1 MPRRPFTT
9 ILVNASENIPA
20 GDASGLPALANHDI
34 RPFVMNENPETTP
47 TPAPTPPPE
56 SQSAP
61 VPPPAPAPGPAAAL
75 PTTGLDPT
83 VACGLC
89 AVFPLVGGIVFMII
103 EKQNALVKF
112 WAMQSLYFGVFALV
126 ASIAVSVVSMILAF
140 IPILGWL
147 IGFVLW
153 LVLTLGLLALWVMG
167 VVNAFQG
174 KRWKMPVL
182 GDMVEKQLAS
192 QPAA

>member
-1 MPRRPFTT
+1 
-9 ILVNASENIPA
+9 
-20 GDASGLPALANHDI
+20 
-34 RPFVMNENPETTP
+34 MNETPDHTPTPTPPPQPEPQSAPAP
-47 TPAPTPPPE
+47 TPAP
-56 SQSAP
+56 
-61 VPPPAPAPGPAAAL
+61 APAAS
-75 PTTGLDPT
+75 TTGLDPN

-89 AVFPLVGGIVFMII
+89 AVFPLVGGIVFMVL

-112 WAMQSLYFGVFALV
+112 WAMQSLYFGVLSLV
-126 ASIAVSVVSMILAF
+126 ASIAVTIVSTILAF
-140 IPILGWL
+140 IPFIGWL
-147 IGFVLW
+147 IGMLLW

-167 VVNAFQG
+167 VINAFQG